1 MGFSGS
7 MRLSEQIRILEK
19 LLQMVICLKGEIRCG
34 NASLPDAFYGAA
46 GRMNGKYREFL
57 ISAADRMK
65 AGTGEKLSQICRECA
80 ESALKKSC
88 LTHGEKDA
96 FFSFGEYLGYM
107 DLEMQMYDI
116 EFFYIMPN
124 YCVWPSKSF
133 HWDFLTRYRVYFC
146 FLTNHIIFHLSYPP
160 LFFSHFFNKNLLL
173 QSFQAVLSH
182 ILEDYVYHPPS
193 FLCFF

>member
-1 MGFSGS
+1 MYRIVGCILVVAAGAGMGFSGS

-80 ESALKKSC
+80 ESALKKK
-88 LTHGEKDA
+88 LPYPWGKKDA
-96 FFSFGEYLGYM
+96 FFFFRRISGLYGIWKCRCDSFS
-107 DLEMQMYDI
+107 
-116 EFFYIMPN
+116 P
-124 YCVWPSKSF
+124 V
-133 HWDFLTRYRVYFC
+133 
-146 FLTNHIIFHLSYPP
+146 
-160 LFFSHFFNKNLLL
+160 
-173 QSFQAVLSH
+173 
-182 ILEDYVYHPPS
+182 
-193 FLCFF
+193 

>member
-1 MGFSGS
+1 MYRIVGCILVVAAGAGMGFSGS

-96 FFSFGEYLGYM
+96 FFSIGKYLGYL
-107 DLEMQMYDI
+107 DREMQ
-116 EFFYIMPN
+116 
-124 YCVWPSKSF
+124 
-133 HWDFLTRYRVYFC
+133 LRQ
-146 FLTNHIIFHLSYPP
+146 LSLYE
-160 LFFSHFFNKNLLL
+160 KNLEVEIGNLKREASGKKKLYRGLGFFGGLL
-173 QSFQAVLSH
+173 LAVL
-182 ILEDYVYHPPS
+182 LV
-193 FLCFF
+193 

>member
-1 MGFSGS
+1 MYRIVGCILVVAAGAGMGFSVS

-96 FFSFGEYLGYM
+96 FFSFGECLGYM
-107 DLEMQMYDI
+107 DLEMQM
-116 EFFYIMPN
+116 
-124 YCVWPSKSF
+124 
-133 HWDFLTRYRVYFC
+133 RQ
-146 FLTNHIIFHLSYPP
+146 LSLYENN
-160 LFFSHFFNKNLLL
+160 LEAEILKRKAEVSGKKKLYQGIGILGGLLL
-173 QSFQAVLSH
+173 AVL
-182 ILEDYVYHPPS
+182 LV
-193 FLCFF
+193 

>member
-1 MGFSGS
+1 MYRIVGCILVVAAGAGMGFSGS

-80 ESALKKSC
+80 EKARIAAIKQI
-88 LTHGEKDA
+88 EK
-96 FFSFGEYLGYM
+96 E
-107 DLEMQMYDI
+107 
-116 EFFYIMPN
+116 
-124 YCVWPSKSF
+124 K
-133 HWDFLTRYRVYFC
+133 
-146 FLTNHIIFHLSYPP
+146 
-160 LFFSHFFNKNLLL
+160 
-173 QSFQAVLSH
+173 
-182 ILEDYVYHPPS
+182 YHEKH
-193 FLCFF
+193 

>member
-1 MGFSGS
+1 MYRIVGCILVVVAGAGMGFSGS

-96 FFSFGEYLGYM
+96 FFSIGKYLGYL
-107 DLEMQMYDI
+107 DREMQ
-116 EFFYIMPN
+116 
-124 YCVWPSKSF
+124 
-133 HWDFLTRYRVYFC
+133 LRQ
-146 FLTNHIIFHLSYPP
+146 LSLYE
-160 LFFSHFFNKNLLL
+160 KNLEVEIGNLKKEASGKKKLYRGLGVFGGLL
-173 QSFQAVLSH
+173 LAVL
-182 ILEDYVYHPPS
+182 LV
-193 FLCFF
+193 

>member
-1 MGFSGS
+1 MYRIVGCILVVAAGAGMGFSGS

-96 FFSFGEYLGYM
+96 FFLSENIWAIWIWKCRCGSFPCM
-107 DLEMQMYDI
+107 KIIWKQ
-116 EFFYIMPN
+116 
-124 YCVWPSKSF
+124 
-133 HWDFLTRYRVYFC
+133 RY
-146 FLTNHIIFHLSYPP
+146 
-160 LFFSHFFNKNLLL
+160 
-173 QSFQAVLSH
+173 
-182 ILEDYVYHPPS
+182 
-193 FLCFF
+193 

>member
-1 MGFSGS
+1 MYRIVGCILVVAAGAGMGFSGS

-96 FFSFGEYLGYM
+96 FFSIGKYLGYL
-107 DLEMQMYDI
+107 DREMQ
-116 EFFYIMPN
+116 
-124 YCVWPSKSF
+124 
-133 HWDFLTRYRVYFC
+133 LRQ
-146 FLTNHIIFHLSYPP
+146 LSLYE
-160 LFFSHFFNKNLLL
+160 KNLEVEIGNLKKEASGKKKLYRGLGVFGGLL
-173 QSFQAVLSH
+173 LAVL
-182 ILEDYVYHPPS
+182 LV
-193 FLCFF
+193 

>member
-1 MGFSGS
+1 MYRIVGCILVVAAGAGMGS

-88 LTHGEKDA
+88 PWGKGRFFFFRRISGLYGSGNADA
-96 FFSFGEYLGYM
+96 TAF
-107 DLEMQMYDI
+107 
-116 EFFYIMPN
+116 P
-124 YCVWPSKSF
+124 V
-133 HWDFLTRYRVYFC
+133 
-146 FLTNHIIFHLSYPP
+146 
-160 LFFSHFFNKNLLL
+160 
-173 QSFQAVLSH
+173 
-182 ILEDYVYHPPS
+182 
-193 FLCFF
+193 

>member
-1 MGFSGS
+1 MYRIVGCILVVAAGAGMGFSGS

-80 ESALKKSC
+80 ESALEKKLPYPWGKGRFFFFRRISG
-88 LTHGEKDA
+88 LYGSGNADA
-96 FFSFGEYLGYM
+96 TAF
-107 DLEMQMYDI
+107 
-116 EFFYIMPN
+116 P
-124 YCVWPSKSF
+124 V
-133 HWDFLTRYRVYFC
+133 
-146 FLTNHIIFHLSYPP
+146 
-160 LFFSHFFNKNLLL
+160 
-173 QSFQAVLSH
+173 
-182 ILEDYVYHPPS
+182 
-193 FLCFF
+193 

>member
-1 MGFSGS
+1 MYRIVGCILVVAAGAGMGFSGS

-80 ESALKKSC
+80 ENALKKSC

-96 FFSFGEYLGYM
+96 FFSLGEHLGYL
-107 DLEMQMYDI
+107 DLEMQMKQLSLYEENLEEEI
-116 EFFYIMPN
+116 SRLKEEAS
-124 YCVWPSKSF
+124 VKKR
-133 HWDFLTRYRVYFC
+133 LYRS
-146 FLTNHIIFHLSYPP
+146 LGILGG
-160 LFFSHFFNKNLLL
+160 LLL
-173 QSFQAVLSH
+173 AVLL
-182 ILEDYVYHPPS
+182 I
-193 FLCFF
+193 

>member
-96 FFSFGEYLGYM
+96 FFSVGEYLGYM
-107 DLEMQMYDI
+107 DLEMQI
-116 EFFYIMPN
+116 
-124 YCVWPSKSF
+124 KQ
-133 HWDFLTRYRVYFC
+133 
-146 FLTNHIIFHLSYPP
+146 LSLYE
-160 LFFSHFFNKNLLL
+160 KNLEEEISRLKEEASGKKRLYRSLGILGGLL
-173 QSFQAVLSH
+173 LAVL
-182 ILEDYVYHPPS
+182 LV
-193 FLCFF
+193 

>member
-96 FFSFGEYLGYM
+96 FFSIGKYLGYL
-107 DLEMQMYDI
+107 DREMQ
-116 EFFYIMPN
+116 
-124 YCVWPSKSF
+124 
-133 HWDFLTRYRVYFC
+133 LRQ
-146 FLTNHIIFHLSYPP
+146 LSLYE
-160 LFFSHFFNKNLLL
+160 KNLEVEIGNLKREASGKKKLYRGLGVFGGLL
-173 QSFQAVLSH
+173 LAVL
-182 ILEDYVYHPPS
+182 LV
-193 FLCFF
+193 

>member
-1 MGFSGS
+1 MYRIVGCILVVAAGAGMGFSGS

-80 ESALKKSC
+80 ESALPRSSILRTIPVAFIFLNSSC
-88 LTHGEKDA
+88 IFCSLYVNVMSTICFSYGYYAKNWEKYA
-96 FFSFGEYLGYM
+96 
-107 DLEMQMYDI
+107 
-116 EFFYIMPN
+116 
-124 YCVWPSKSF
+124 
-133 HWDFLTRYRVYFC
+133 
-146 FLTNHIIFHLSYPP
+146 
-160 LFFSHFFNKNLLL
+160 
-173 QSFQAVLSH
+173 
-182 ILEDYVYHPPS
+182 
-193 FLCFF
+193 